1 VPDKTS
7 TPATETT
14 PVGNPAGKFSGSE
27 PQIATTM
34 PRRITAS
41 PTVAI
46 TIEKTG
52 SPSIG
57 RMMSRSSTSPIAME
71 MGIVT
76 TSSGKNDSPS
86 ALARLKET

>member
-1 VPDKTS
+1 M
-7 TPATETT
+7 ETT

-27 PQIATTM
+27 PQIKTTM

-57 RMMSRSSTSPIAME
+57 RMISRSSTRPMTME
-71 MGIVT
+71 IGIVT
-76 TSSGKNDSPS
+76 TSRGKNDSPS